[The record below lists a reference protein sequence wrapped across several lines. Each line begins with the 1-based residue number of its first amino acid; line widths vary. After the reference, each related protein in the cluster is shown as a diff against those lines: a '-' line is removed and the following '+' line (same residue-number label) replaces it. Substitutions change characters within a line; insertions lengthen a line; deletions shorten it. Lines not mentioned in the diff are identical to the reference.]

1 MKGIIFN
8 LLEDYITSRSG
19 EEAYERLLARC
30 TLRTEEPLLMV
41 APGTYPDEDFHEI
54 VSSAAAAAGIPEAD
68 FHRDFGRF
76 AIPKMAERY
85 PDFFAPFHHP
95 KDFLKFLG
103 MVHLVE
109 VKKLYK
115 DARVPDFTCQDTGP
129 SELVLHYTSRRK
141 LCYLVEGLIE
151 GVAAFYGVRTTYR
164 QALCQRRGDRTCE
177 FRIHFAEDSGGEPA
191 HGRRSR

>member
-8 LLEDYITSRSG
+8 LLEDYIASNHG

-30 TLRTEEPLLMV
+30 SLKTGEPLLMV

-54 VSSAAAAAGIPEAD
+54 VRQAAAAGHLPVDD
-68 FHRDFGRF
+68 FYRDFGRF
-76 AIPKMAERY
+76 AIPRMADRY

-95 KDFLKFLG
+95 KDFLKFTG

-115 DARVPDFTCQDTGP
+115 DAQVPDFTCRDTGP
-129 SELVLHYTSRRK
+129 DTLLLRYTSERM
-141 LCYLVEGLIE
+141 LCRLVEGLIE
-151 GVAAFYGVRTTYR
+151 GVAEYYNVPIRCR
-164 QALCQRRGDRTCE
+164 QTRCQRRGDMTCE
-177 FRIHFAEDSGGEPA
+177 FSIHFAEGSGRESADGQ
-191 HGRRSR
+191 RSR